1 MIDIENSS
9 IIYMLPSH
17 LKQKPEIQ
25 AIGAAL
31 NIQVKKVLSLCNRI
45 SLYSKIDELDGE
57 VLDILAAELKTQ
69 FYNAEFSLEIKRDL
83 IKNALKWYM
92 KVGTPKAIEE
102 MVTVVFGQGKIVE
115 WYEYGG
121 KPFRF
126 KVITNATIDDTN
138 IEKFNEMIRNVKNAR
153 SILEAV
159 ESIRNIETSYKY
171 GSYTYGYYEAPDIE

>member
-31 NIQVKKVLSLCNRI
+31 NVQAKKVLSLCNRI
-45 SLYSKIDELDGE
+45 SLYSKIEELDGE
-57 VLDILAAELKTQ
+57 ILDILAAELKTQ
-69 FYNAEFSLEIKRDL
+69 FYNTEFPIEIKRDL

-92 KVGTPKAIEE
+92 KVGTPNAIEE
-102 MVTVVFGQGKIVE
+102 MVTVVFGQGKIIE

-126 KVITNATIDDTN
+126 KVITNATIDNTN
-138 IEKFNEMIRNVKNAR
+138 N
-153 SILEAV
+153 
-159 ESIRNIETSYKY
+159 
-171 GSYTYGYYEAPDIE
+171 

>member
-1 MIDIENSS
+1 
-9 IIYMLPSH
+9 
-17 LKQKPEIQ
+17 
-25 AIGAAL
+25 
-31 NIQVKKVLSLCNRI
+31 
-45 SLYSKIDELDGE
+45 
-57 VLDILAAELKTQ
+57 
-69 FYNAEFSLEIKRDL
+69 
-83 IKNALKWYM
+83 M

-102 MVTVVFGQGKIVE
+102 LVKVVFGQGKIVE

>member
-1 MIDIENSS
+1 MIDIENSN

-17 LKQKPEIQ
+17 LKQKPEVQ

-31 NIQVKKVLSLCNRI
+31 NISAKKVLNLCKRI
-45 SLYSKIDELDGE
+45 SIFSRIDELDGE
-57 VLDILAAELKTQ
+57 ILDVLASELKTQ
-69 FYNAEFSLEIKRDL
+69 FYNTNFSVDIKRRL
-83 IKNALKWYM
+83 IKNTLKWYM
-92 KVGTPKAIEE
+92 KVGTPKAVEE
-102 MVTVVFGQGKIVE
+102 LVVVVFGQGKVVE

-159 ESIRNIETSYKY
+159 ESIRNIETSYNY
-171 GSYTYGYYEAPDIE
+171 GSCTYGYFEAPDIE